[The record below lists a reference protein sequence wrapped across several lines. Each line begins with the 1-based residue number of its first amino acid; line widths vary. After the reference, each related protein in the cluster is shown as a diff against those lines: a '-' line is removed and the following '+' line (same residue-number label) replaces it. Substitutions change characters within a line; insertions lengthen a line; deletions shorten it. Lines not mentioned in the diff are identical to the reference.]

1 MLSKMLKTSES
12 AGVKYAD
19 RHPVGGVVLTKI
31 TLEDESTYVASGLCP
46 KSPQN
51 ADSQLRSDCL
61 LHYVGLQGRSDIKT
75 E

>member
-1 MLSKMLKTSES
+1 MWSKLLKTSES
-12 AGVKYAD
+12 AGVKHAD
-19 RHPVGGVVLTKI
+19 RHPVGGVVLI

-46 KSPQN
+46 KSPSN